1 MQFLDPFSPK
11 SVSPR
16 PFLAI
21 ELIVIFAV
29 TAAALMFGTAGSAD
43 LLAVWSAA
51 REVALGNPDQIYT
64 PNAPVFSMR
73 PPEEWLPA
81 LRAAGYQGDVYPYI
95 YPPLWAWL
103 LAPVVQ
109 YVPFEIA
116 VLVMRALNGIMLVC
130 SLIVARRLCLPDASK
145 GQHVSFLSIGL
156 AGLLLTHSGLIALY
170 ENQPQI
176 LVGFLTLLAIERAEN
191 GHQTLGGVALAFA
204 AALKAYPALLAIF
217 WLATRQRTAIRSFV
231 FTGVAL
237 ASLSVFLAGW
247 PLHAEFLATLRTISN
262 TIVLTPLSLT
272 LDTTLGQ
279 LLWPG
284 EFSYV
289 PSLALDIT
297 ANSTGWFILA
307 KPAVLRA
314 LDMLI
319 LPVTV
324 LVFAIA
330 YRKLEFIPQARR
342 VLWPATMAGL
352 AFVGPLA
359 WSYHFIA
366 PLCAIGLL
374 PIYLPRIGYALA
386 GLIIAGLSSPS
397 LSLGSR
403 PSWPHIPV
411 QLLGSLAV
419 IGLTAALIWIARKA
433 YLGHR
438 M

>member
-1 MQFLDPFSPK
+1 M
-11 SVSPR
+11 
-16 PFLAI
+16 
-21 ELIVIFAV
+21 
-29 TAAALMFGTAGSAD
+29 
-43 LLAVWSAA
+43 
-51 REVALGNPDQIYT
+51 
-64 PNAPVFSMR
+64 
-73 PPEEWLPA
+73 
-81 LRAAGYQGDVYPYI
+81 
-95 YPPLWAWL
+95 
-103 LAPVVQ
+103 
-109 YVPFEIA
+109 
-116 VLVMRALNGIMLVC
+116 
-130 SLIVARRLCLPDASK
+130 
-145 GQHVSFLSIGL
+145 
-156 AGLLLTHSGLIALY
+156 LTHVGFVGLY

-176 LVGFLTLLAIERAEN
+176 LVSLLTLAGLERAEN

-217 WLATRQRTAIRSFV
+217 WLATRQRTAIHSFLV
-231 FTGVAL
+231 TGVVL
-237 ASLSVFLAGW
+237 ASLSLLLAGW
-247 PLHAEFLATLRTISN
+247 PPHAEFLATLKSISN

-284 EFSYV
+284 KFSYV
-289 PSLALDIT
+289 PSLALDTT
-297 ANSTGWFILA
+297 ANSTGWFVLA

-314 LDMLI
+314 LDMLV

-374 PIYLPRIGYALA
+374 PIYLPRIGYVLA
-386 GLIIAGLSSPS
+386 GLIIAGLSSPT
-397 LSLGSR
+397 LFLGSR
-403 PSWPHIPV
+403 PSWPHIPA

-419 IGLTAALIWIARKA
+419 IGLTAVLIWIARKA
-433 YLGHR
+433 HLGHR